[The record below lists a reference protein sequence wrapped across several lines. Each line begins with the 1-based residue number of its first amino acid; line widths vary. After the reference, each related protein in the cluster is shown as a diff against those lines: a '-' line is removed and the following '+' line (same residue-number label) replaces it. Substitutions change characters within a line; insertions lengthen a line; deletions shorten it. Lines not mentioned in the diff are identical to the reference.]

1 VYRCLTMCCRLD
13 CAPLTQD
20 YSCLKFLQWKQRLLL
35 TGYSAVYSRSRS
47 PSFQTCVVC
56 PSGLD
61 WKLCAPLKRRSTS
74 TRLHSAV
81 SQTVSV
87 GPGTLYRWRSV
98 PVAAPHRGHPGAADT
113 WRRGAMW
120 AVGGQNLPQEGTQ
133 QDLNTWS
140 PSPAVTPL
148 SSRDVAACYVIQ
160 GLPASGSRPASWS
173 RFLNINSRAQTLPC
187 R

>member
-1 VYRCLTMCCRLD
+1 MSRCLTMCCRLD

-20 YSCLKFLQWKQRLLL
+20 YSCLKFLQWKYRLLL
-35 TGYSAVYSRSRS
+35 TGYSAVYSRSSS
-47 PSFQTCVVC
+47 PPFQTCVVC

-61 WKLCAPLKRRSTS
+61 WKLYAPLKRRSTS

-81 SQTVSV
+81 SHTVSV
-87 GPGTLYRWRSV
+87 GPGTLYRWRCV

-113 WRRGAMW
+113 WRRGSMW

-133 QDLNTWS
+133 QDLNTWA
-140 PSPAVTPL
+140 PSPGCNSTQQSWRCGMLCNTRVTSLWVATRKLVAVL
-148 SSRDVAACYVIQ
+148 V
-160 GLPASGSRPASWS
+160 
-173 RFLNINSRAQTLPC
+173 NNSRAQTLPC